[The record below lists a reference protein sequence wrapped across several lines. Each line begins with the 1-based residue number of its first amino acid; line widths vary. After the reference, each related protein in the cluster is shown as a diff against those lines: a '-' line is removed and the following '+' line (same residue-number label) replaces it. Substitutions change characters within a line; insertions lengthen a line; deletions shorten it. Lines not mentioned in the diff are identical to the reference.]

1 MKKKNRIK
9 ILHFNNF
16 KPWKINHKS
25 PHKSLYRK
33 YRRKIDKL
41 FFYDDLSIKNI
52 YKNLFLLNFI
62 KHKFLSNLLTLNELF
77 IR

>member
-1 MKKKNRIK
+1 MTDQPVVNVILKNDLSTLIKVEFLDKFENEEKNRIK

-41 FFYDDLSIKNI
+41 FFMTI
-52 YKNLFLLNFI
+52 
-62 KHKFLSNLLTLNELF
+62 
-77 IR
+77 